1 MRRRKGRRTTGV
13 RAEADC
19 SLAWEDLH
27 SIGWGLSFSVVAQAV
42 SHMQWQRDKQIKEET
57 ANVKMTGK
65 KIGIY
70 YLCPTARWKQTNLCS
85 LTSQLPRSFHVATP
99 VQPSQW
105 LVLELLSLFCEVQG
119 IAGAALI
126 VTVLEMHSQCCCF
139 HIIMSWNTACTWAY
153 QWFNEGMF
161 TFC

>member
-1 MRRRKGRRTTGV
+1 M

-65 KIGIY
+65 KLASIIY
-70 YLCPTARWKQTNLCS
+70 APQQGESKQICA
-85 LTSQLPRSFHVATP
+85 H
-99 VQPSQW
+99 
-105 LVLELLSLFCEVQG
+105 
-119 IAGAALI
+119 
-126 VTVLEMHSQCCCF
+126 
-139 HIIMSWNTACTWAY
+139 
-153 QWFNEGMF
+153 
-161 TFC
+161 